1 MRRIDKEVL
10 NRLIN
15 EIKIISFN
23 MIDKNDKNDK
33 LIEKYERIH
42 DKKQKI

>member
-23 MIDKNDKNDK
+23 MIDKNDK